1 MKVVTLLLT
10 LAVSGPQSAPVEQVE
25 ATRPEI
31 RKSFVIPA
39 VEIVLLDAA
48 INAVGRRLYTDGSF
62 DVTPASVRRNLRGP
76 WVVDDDPF
84 QVNQVG
90 HPYQGA
96 MYHGAARSAGLNY
109 WQSAA
114 YTFAGSALWEVAG
127 ETTPPSINDQVASGI
142 AGSFLGEAL
151 FRTANLLI
159 DKSGGDV
166 GVGRG
171 LLVLLLSPPTG
182 VNRAVFGDRFDGVFP
197 TRDPAYDVRVHVGA
211 ETPLQWISGPGAG
224 RRYDAVIDLFME
236 YGLPARMGYAYDRP
250 FDLFSLQVTAT
261 SANLQSL
268 ATRGVLAGHRYG
280 AGKDGGGVWGVFGS
294 FDYFA
299 PRIFTVSSTAVSF
312 GTTVQA
318 WASHAMAVQATG
330 TVGVGYVAAQTVNG
344 LSDKYYRY
352 GLAPQAL
359 ASLRVVGG
367 DRVSIDLNARPFLVS
382 NVAGFDRRGRDLILL
397 GDASVGLRLYRRNA
411 LTVRYQLS
419 RRTTS
424 LPPSPAAV
432 QHRETLAVF
441 YTLVGP
447 QRFGAVKKI
456 SQ

>member
-1 MKVVTLLLT
+1 MKVVTLLLALT
-10 LAVSGPQSAPVEQVE
+10 IGAPQSAQQAEQTDS
-25 ATRPEI
+25 ARPEI
-31 RKSFVIPA
+31 RKSFLTPA
-39 VEIVLLDAA
+39 VEIVLLDAL
-48 INAVGRRLYTDGSF
+48 INSFGRMTYDDGSF
-62 DVTPASVRRNLRGP
+62 NVSPSSIRRNLRGP

-84 QVNQVG
+84 QVNQVA

-96 MYHGAARSAGLNY
+96 MYHSAARSAGLNY

-114 YTFAGSALWEVAG
+114 YTFAGSALWEIAG
-127 ETTPPSINDQVASGI
+127 EATPPSINDQVASGI

-159 DKSGGDV
+159 DKSGGEV

-197 TRDPAYDVRVHVGA
+197 TRAPAYDVRVHFGA
-211 ETPLQWISGPGAG
+211 ETPLHWVEQPGG
-224 RRYDAVIDLFME
+224 DRQHDAVIDLFIE
-236 YGLPARMGYAYDRP
+236 YGLPGKPGYHYGRP
-250 FDLFSLQVTAT
+250 FDLFSLQATAT

-268 ATRGVLAGHRYG
+268 ATRGLLAGGRYN
-280 AGKDGGGVWGVFGS
+280 AGKDGGGAWGLYGS

-299 PRIFTVSSTAVSF
+299 PSIFTVSSTALSF

-318 WASHAMAVQATG
+318 WASHGMAVQAT
-330 TVGVGYVAAQTVNG
+330 TTLGVGYVAAQTVHG
-344 LSDKYYRY
+344 VTDRDYRY

-367 DRVSIDLNARPFLVS
+367 DRLSLDLNARPFIVS
-382 NVAGFDRRGRDLILL
+382 NVAGFDQNGRDLILL
-397 GDASVGLRLYRRNA
+397 GDASIGLRLYRRNA
-411 LTVRYQLS
+411 ITVRYQLS
-419 RRTTS
+419 RRTAS
-424 LPPSPAAV
+424 LPGFPTVV
-432 QHRETLAVF
+432 QQRETIGVF

-447 QRFGAVKKI
+447 QRFGAVKK
-456 SQ
+456 

>member
-1 MKVVTLLLT
+1 MKVVTVLLT
-10 LAVSGPQSAPVEQVE
+10 LAIGAPQSPPVEQVDS
-25 ATRPEI
+25 TRSEI
-31 RKSFVIPA
+31 RKSFLTPA

-48 INAVGRRLYTDGSF
+48 INAFGRRIYDDGSF
-62 DVTPASVRRNLRGP
+62 EVGPASIRRNLRGP
-76 WVVDDDPF
+76 WVVEDDPF
-84 QVNQVG
+84 QVNQVL

-96 MYHGAARSAGLNY
+96 MYHATARSAGLNY

-114 YTFAGSALWEVAG
+114 YTFAGSALWEIAG

-159 DKSGGDV
+159 DKSGGEV

-171 LLVLLLSPPTG
+171 LLMLLVSPPTG

-197 TRDPAYDVRVHVGA
+197 TRDPAYDVRVHFGA
-211 ETPLQWISGPGAG
+211 ESPLQWVEQPGAG
-224 RRYDAVIDLFME
+224 RRHDAVIDLFLE
-236 YGLPARMGYAYDRP
+236 YGLPVKPGYRYGRP
-250 FDLFSLQVTAT
+250 FDLFSLQATAT

-268 ATRGVLAGHRYG
+268 ATRGLLAGGRYD
-280 AGKDGGGVWGVFGS
+280 AGKDGGGAWGLFGS

-299 PRIFTVSSTAVSF
+299 PQIFRVSSTALSF

-318 WASHAMAVQATG
+318 WASHAIAVQAT
-330 TVGVGYVAAQTVNG
+330 TTLGVGYVAAQTVNG
-344 LSDKYYRY
+344 ITDRDYRY

-359 ASLRVVGG
+359 ASLRVIGG
-367 DRVSIDLNARPFLVS
+367 DRLSIDLNARPFIVS
-382 NVAGFDRRGRDLILL
+382 NVAGFDRHGRDLILL

-411 LTVRYQLS
+411 VTVRYQLS
-419 RRTTS
+419 RRTAS
-424 LPPSPAAV
+424 LPGAASIV
-432 QHRETLAVF
+432 QQRETIGVF

-447 QRFGAVKKI
+447 QRFGALKR
-456 SQ
+456 